1 MDRLFLIHYGEIG
14 LKGENREFFERKL
27 QAGLQRA
34 VASWPGASV
43 ERRHGRLYVMNTPD
57 PEQALSRLQ
66 RVFGVVAVSPAVRA
80 PLDLE
85 QIRAAARQLVSEA
98 AAAAATGATAHA
110 TAEGTVRPLTFK
122 VKARRTNKGFQPDSM
137 GLQRLLGADLLASV
151 PGLKVDVHEP
161 ALTLQVEIREN
172 AYLYCRSVPGPGGLP
187 LGSSGKALL
196 LLSGGIDS
204 PVAGWMAMRRG
215 LEVECVHFYTPPFT
229 GPRSVEKVEDL
240 CRQLA
245 AWCGRIRLHLARFTE
260 VQQAIWEQVPEDLR
274 VLVMRRF
281 MMRVA
286 GLLARQQEASAL
298 VTGENLGQVAS
309 QTVESLTVIEAAS
322 PLIVLRPL
330 LAWDKAEIVRK
341 AQDIG
346 TYEISIRPYEDCC
359 TLFVPRHPRTRP
371 TLSELEDAEASLPV
385 DTLVQGC
392 LEKVES
398 SVLKPPEWI

>member
-1 MDRLFLIHYGEIG
+1 MEKLFLIHYGEIG

-34 VASWPGASV
+34 LASWPGVSV
-43 ERRHGRLYVMNTPD
+43 ERRHGRLYILHLPD
-57 PEQALSRLQ
+57 PERALNRLK
-66 RVFGVVAVSPAVRA
+66 RVFGVVAISPALRV
-80 PLDLE
+80 PLDLDA
-85 QIRAAARQLVSEA
+85 IRQAARQLMTEAVGEVS
-98 AAAAATGATAHA
+98 TL
-110 TAEGTVRPLTFK
+110 PLTFK
-122 VKARRTNKGFQPDSM
+122 VQARRANKGFQPDSM
-137 GLQRLLGADLLASV
+137 ELQRLLGADLLANV
-151 PGLKVDVHEP
+151 PGLKVDVREP
-161 ALTLQVEIREN
+161 AVTLEVEIREN
-172 AYLYCRSVPGPGGLP
+172 AYLYSRSVPGPGGLP

-245 AWCGRIRLHLARFTE
+245 AWCSRIRLHLARFTE
-260 VQQAIWEQVPEDLR
+260 VQKAIWEEVPEDLR

-286 GLLARQQEASAL
+286 SRLARQQEATAL

-322 PLIVLRPL
+322 SFIVLRPL
-330 LAWDKAEIVRK
+330 LAWDKAEIIRK
-341 AQDIG
+341 AQEID

-371 TLSELEDAEASLPV
+371 ALQEVEDAEAKLPV
-385 DTLVQGC
+385 DALVQGC
-392 LEKVES
+392 LEQAETK
-398 SVLKPPEWI
+398 VLKPPEWI